1 MNRTD
6 MNRGEVNGGE
16 VNSDTQPL
24 SFTLL
29 VNGSVYGT
37 QSARNAYLFASR
49 VIAKGHTLRS
59 VFFYQDGVQNGSALT
74 APAND
79 EFDLVAAWQRL
90 AAEHNVRLET
100 CVAAALRRGVLS
112 PAEAE
117 QHQLPAS
124 NLAAPF
130 EQTGLG
136 SLAEALLAQ
145 DRVVQF

>member
-1 MNRTD
+1 MSLTY
-6 MNRGEVNGGE
+6 
-16 VNSDTQPL
+16 
-24 SFTLL
+24 TLL

-37 QSARNAYLFASR
+37 QSARNAYLFAKA
-49 VIAKGHTLRS
+49 VIEKGHTLKS

-79 EFDLVAAWQRL
+79 EFDLVKAWQQL
-90 AAEHNVRLET
+90 AEQHQVRLET
-100 CVAAALRRGVLS
+100 CVAAALRRGVVS
-112 PAEAE
+112 QSEAD
-117 QHQLPAS
+117 QHQLPGA

-136 SLAEALLAQ
+136 SLAEALLSQ